1 MERFKFL
8 QQDDVNFY
16 IYIFTFAIKVL
27 FKNLNDFFLL
37 QLATLDS

>member
-27 FKNLNDFFLL
+27 FKNLNDFFYY
-37 QLATLDS
+37 S